1 LTGGQ
6 NGHAASDDGEAE
18 EPTTSPTNSNR
29 YGCRLDALGQLL
41 YGEHWIGPMAKDL
54 KICQDTITKWAA
66 GECELPP
73 DNPIFGALAVL
84 VHYHEKGLVK
94 ARRIMDRH
102 RA

>member
-1 LTGGQ
+1 MDMQQAMTARRKSQ
-6 NGHAASDDGEAE
+6 PPP
-18 EPTTSPTNSNR
+18 EPTLIGTVD
-29 YGCRLDALGQLL
+29 RLDALGQLL
-41 YGEHWIGPMAKDL
+41 YGEHWIVPMAKDL
-54 KICQDTITKWAA
+54 KICQDTITRWAA
-66 GECELPP
+66 GKCELPP